1 MDNKTIKI
9 LNWINKEFY
18 LKTQEYFNRTRR
30 FYWQGWEKLL
40 PYLQGRSLRIL
51 DVGCGNGRFGKFLEE
66 NIKSVD
72 YVGIDNNQYLLNE
85 AKKTV
90 KQGKLINQDI
100 LEKWPIK
107 DKFDLIVFFGVLHHI
122 PGKDRRL
129 KLLEKTKS
137 YLKPGGLLVF
147 SNWHFK
153 KFKRFNSYVIS
164 WKEFKERNKLK
175 LDLKQIEKNDYILDW
190 KKGVTAYRY
199 VHLVDDQEIKWLV
212 SKLEMELVETF
223 TADGKQGQGNKY
235 VILRSAV

>member
-1 MDNKTIKI
+1 MDNKTIKV
-9 LNWINKEFY
+9 LNNINKEFY
-18 LKTQEYFNRTRR
+18 LKTQVYFNRTRQ
-30 FYWQGWEKLL
+30 FYWDGWKKLL
-40 PYLQGRSLRIL
+40 PYLQDPSLKVL
-51 DVGCGNGRFGKFLEE
+51 DVGCGNGRFGKFLQEKIEE
-66 NIKSVD
+66 VN
-72 YVGIDNNQYLLNE
+72 YVGLDSNQYLLNK

-100 LEKWPIK
+100 LGKWPIK
-107 DKFDLIVFFGVLHHI
+107 GKFDLIVFFGVLHHI
-122 PGKDRRL
+122 PSKDRRL
-129 KLLEKTKS
+129 KLLRKTKN

-164 WKEFKERNKLK
+164 WKKAGLSKSQVER
-175 LDLKQIEKNDYILDW
+175 NDYILDW

-212 SKLEMELVETF
+212 SKLEMKLVKTF

-235 VILRSAV
+235 IILKKF